1 MGNRFVFGTLERTT
15 DSRYR
20 VTLNREFE
28 RLFADDEPIAC
39 YWADYSI
46 ALMPK
51 QVFDRFVQRLMAM
64 PSDLKT
70 QAFRNFFLANTSQ
83 MTLDTN
89 HRVTLR
95 RQDIEYLRK
104 GNGAIAAQ
112 EDPTGESDWK
122 EDLVL
127 SGLYDYVIIKTKKN
141 AEKMLNPEQMLEYS
155 EFLEQTCCQL
165 HADAPAHK
173 AEHEAAGVT
182 T

>member
-1 MGNRFVFGTLERTT
+1 MGSRFVFGTVERAT
-15 DSRYR
+15 DSRLR

-51 QVFDRFVQRLMAM
+51 QVFELFVQRLMAM
-64 PSDLKT
+64 PSDMKT
-70 QAFRNFFLANTSQ
+70 QAFRNFFLANTTQ
-83 MTLDTN
+83 ITLDTN

-95 RQDIEYLRK
+95 RQDLEYLRK
-104 GNGAIAAQ
+104 GNGDSPAAQ
-112 EDPTGESDWK
+112 EDPTGESEWK

-141 AEKMLNPEQMLEYS
+141 AEKQLTPDQMVEYGR
-155 EFLEQTCCQL
+155 FLEETCCQL
-165 HADAPAHK
+165 HAD
-173 AEHEAAGVT
+173 ET
-182 T
+182 TQTAVPGGTV